1 MAPADGALTGDA
13 LDAAAQALI
22 ERATRPR
29 RRARPR
35 LAEPLQDAEDH
46 RVETPAG
53 PVIAWRIGQG
63 PAVLLVHGWEDD
75 NALWGP
81 MIDRLQANGRPV
93 IAFDLPGHG
102 FSPAEMTGPEAAG
115 QAVMAVA
122 GALGPVEAVIGHSFG
137 CVAFAAALDAGL
149 AVERAVLIASPIPRT
164 RGRSLDRALEGQ
176 PPELAARVREIM
188 AARQAAAP
196 PVFDMEAAVARL
208 TATKALIVH
217 SMDDDDCP
225 PSNAGLLADAWP
237 GAELIWVDGLGH
249 RRVAQDGD
257 VLARVGDFI
266 DGFG

>member
-1 MAPADGALTGDA
+1 METADGPLTA
-13 LDAAAQALI
+13 EEIEAAAQALI
-22 ERATRPR
+22 ERATKPR

-46 RVETPAG
+46 RIDTPVG
-53 PVIAWRIGQG
+53 PVIAWRLGQG

-115 QAVMAVA
+115 KAVRAVA
-122 GALGPVEAVIGHSFG
+122 EALGPVEAVIGHSFG
-137 CVAFAAALDAGL
+137 CIALTLALADGL
-149 AVERAVLIASPIPRT
+149 AAERAVLIASPIPRT
-164 RGRSLDRALEGQ
+164 RGRSLDRALEGEA
-176 PPELAARVREIM
+176 PEVAARVREIM
-188 AARQAAAP
+188 AARQSAAP

-208 TATKALIVH
+208 GAVKALIVH

-225 PSNAGLLADAWP
+225 PANAQLLADAWP
-237 GAELIWVDGLGH
+237 GAELLWVDGLGH

-257 VLARVGDFI
+257 VLTRIADFI
-266 DGFG
+266 DGLG